1 MKGDGVPRSVR
12 FRRAREKEWR
22 ELEEILGKTLNRGLK
37 TLSAEDLQRLP
48 RLYRDVLS
56 SLSVARN
63 TAMERNMVDYL
74 ESLASRAYLVMYG
87 TRRLRRN
94 AIGEFLLAD
103 FPRRVRAMRLE
114 AALALV
120 LFFVGTLV
128 AYVLVRSEAS
138 WFYAFIPEQYS
149 GGRDPSAGT
158 EYLRDTLYGEGQ
170 GWLGTFSSFL
180 FTHNAR
186 IGMTA
191 FAVGFAAGVPTALL
205 LFMNGL
211 TLGAF
216 VALFADRGL
225 AIPVL
230 GWLLPHGIPEIA
242 AVILCGMAGFHIGRA
257 VIAPGTLRVQD
268 ALVQSGKRAAVVV
281 GGAIALFAYAALV
294 EGVFRQTVQSE
305 VMRFWMATLNAIWI
319 TGWLTLGGRGRAE
332 HDG

>member
-22 ELEEILGKTLNRGLK
+22 ELEEILGETLNRGLK
-37 TLSAEDLQRLP
+37 TLSPEDLQRLP

-305 VMRFWMATLNAIWI
+305 VMRFWMATFNAIWL
-319 TGWLTLGGRGRAE
+319 TGWLILGGRGRAE
-332 HDG
+332 KSA

>member
-22 ELEEILGKTLNRGLK
+22 ELEEILGKTLNSGLK

-180 FTHNAR
+180 FTHHAR

-268 ALVQSGKRAAVVV
+268 ALVQSGTRAAVVV